1 MLYKA
6 NHRKLQIEL
15 RKAPQKK
22 LNLGTSA
29 GQAVLILLVAPVRTS
44 KSIFCFSD
52 TRNLIESKET
62 SIIVTGLSQENS
74 KLAFFLSMRI

>member
-1 MLYKA
+1 MMYKA

-15 RKAPQKK
+15 CKAPQKK
-22 LNLGTSA
+22 LNSGTSA

-44 KSIFCFSD
+44 KSIFFSD

-62 SIIVTGLSQENS
+62 SIIVTGKFKVSI
-74 KLAFFLSMRI
+74 FFYL